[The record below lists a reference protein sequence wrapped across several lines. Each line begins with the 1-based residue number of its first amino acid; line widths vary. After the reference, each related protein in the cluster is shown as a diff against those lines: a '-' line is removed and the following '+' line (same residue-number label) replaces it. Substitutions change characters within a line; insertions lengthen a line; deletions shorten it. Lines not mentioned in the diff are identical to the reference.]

1 MTIKND
7 LYVYMVKSHSKRI
20 KRVKLKKLID
30 NINLECFTKKFFTS
44 EKDAKN
50 YIKNEKNK

>member
-7 LYVYMVKSHSKRI
+7 LYVYMVKGHSKRI

-30 NINLECFTKKFFTS
+30 NINLECFTKTFFTN
-44 EKDAKN
+44 EKEAKK

>member
-7 LYVYMVKSHSKRI
+7 LYVYMVKGHSKRI

>member
-7 LYVYMVKSHSKRI
+7 LYVYMVKGHSKRI

-50 YIKNEKNK
+50 HIKNERKK